1 MSLIKGVMSLT
12 VDLVQQTTSSF
23 LMDLPHRC
31 NSKGP
36 HSSIS
41 SILLPY
47 PDIALDR
54 YVCKL
59 VGLLTLSQYFSLSR
73 FALRD
78 LDFDRELQS
87 MSRLCSD
94 ISERRM
100 AKEMSALLPKDPF
113 VQSTGVFVKS
123 FFITVLIQPSQVP
136 LKFSNAASAVLSHPT
151 ELSGYWVLHWD
162 HRVLH
167 GDHRCHYKHFVTA
180 REHYAI
186 DLKLNI
192 S

>member
-47 PDIALDR
+47 PE
-54 YVCKL
+54 L

-100 AKEMSALLPKDPF
+100 AKEFRAEHWC
-113 VQSTGVFVKS
+113 VREG
-123 FFITVLIQPSQVP
+123 
-136 LKFSNAASAVLSHPT
+136 
-151 ELSGYWVLHWD
+151 VLH
-162 HRVLH
+162 HRVSPTIAGTVEVLQ
-167 GDHRCHYKHFVTA
+167 RCFCCSIA
-180 REHYAI
+180 SDGAI
-186 DLKLNI
+186 WILGVALGPPGFAWGP
-192 S
+192 